1 MTEEIYRLAAGLV
14 RPEEEEEALLRLL
27 CREAER
33 RLTRQAGEGREEC
46 QEALLCAAAFLGAAG
61 LIDSR
66 CGQSAGGSV
75 EKFSV
80 GEVSVTTGS
89 GGTGGG
95 GSDSAGERLRRQ
107 AERMMAPYRSD
118 GEGFAFLGVR
128 G

>member
-46 QEALLCAAAFLGAAG
+46 QEALLCAAAFLGAAA
-61 LIDSR
+61 LLDSR
-66 CGQSAGGSV
+66 WGQGGGGGV
-75 EKFSV
+75 ERFSV
-80 GEVSVTTGS
+80 GEVSVTTGGS
-89 GGTGGG
+89 GG

-107 AERMMAPYRSD
+107 AERMMAPYC
-118 GEGFAFLGVR
+118 GGGGFAFLGVR

>member
-14 RPEEEEEALLRLL
+14 RPSEEEEELLRLL

-46 QEALLCAAAFLGAAG
+46 REALLCAAAFLGAAG
-61 LIDSR
+61 LLDSR
-66 CGQSAGGSV
+66 CDQDIGGGV
-75 EKFSV
+75 ERFSV

-95 GSDSAGERLRRQ
+95 SGSAGERLRRQ
-107 AERMMAPYRSD
+107 AERMMAPYCG

>member
-1 MTEEIYRLAAGLV
+1 MTEEIYRLAAGLA
-14 RPEEEEEALLRLL
+14 RPSEEEGELLRLL

-33 RLTRQAGEGREEC
+33 RLTRQAGERREEC
-46 QEALLCAAAFLGAAG
+46 REALLCAAAFLGAAG

-66 CGQSAGGSV
+66 CGQSVGGSV

-95 GSDSAGERLRRQ
+95 SGSAGERLRRQ
-107 AERMMAPYRSD
+107 AERMMAPYCG

>member
-61 LIDSR
+61 LLDSR
-66 CGQSAGGSV
+66 CGQDIGGGV
-75 EKFSV
+75 ERFRG
-80 GEVSVTTGS
+80 GEVSVTTG
-89 GGTGGG
+89 GGG
-95 GSDSAGERLRRQ
+95 GGGAGERLRRQ
-107 AERMMAPYRSD
+107 AERMMAPYCG

>member
-14 RPEEEEEALLRLL
+14 RPSEEEEELLRLL

-33 RLTRQAGEGREEC
+33 RLTWQAGEGREEC
-46 QEALLCAAAFLGAAG
+46 REALLCAAAFLGAAG
-61 LIDSR
+61 LLDSR
-66 CGQSAGGSV
+66 CGQDIGGGV
-75 EKFSV
+75 ERFSV

-95 GSDSAGERLRRQ
+95 SGSAGERLRRQ
-107 AERMMAPYRSD
+107 AERMMAPYCG

>member
-1 MTEEIYRLAAGLV
+1 MTEEIYRLAAGLA
-14 RPEEEEEALLRLL
+14 RPSEEEGELLRLL

-33 RLTRQAGEGREEC
+33 RLTRQAGERREEC
-46 QEALLCAAAFLGAAG
+46 REALLCAAAFLGAAG
-61 LIDSR
+61 LMDSR
-66 CGQSAGGSV
+66 CGQDIGGGV
-75 EKFSV
+75 ERFSV

-95 GSDSAGERLRRQ
+95 SGSAGERLRRQ
-107 AERMMAPYRSD
+107 AERMMAPYCG

>member
-61 LIDSR
+61 QLDSR
-66 CGQSAGGSV
+66 CGQDIGGGV
-75 EKFSV
+75 ERFSV

-95 GSDSAGERLRRQ
+95 SGSAGERLRRQ
-107 AERMMAPYRSD
+107 AERMMAPYCG

>member
-1 MTEEIYRLAAGLV
+1 M
-14 RPEEEEEALLRLL
+14 
-27 CREAER
+27 
-33 RLTRQAGEGREEC
+33 
-46 QEALLCAAAFLGAAG
+46 
-61 LIDSR
+61 
-66 CGQSAGGSV
+66 
-75 EKFSV
+75 

-89 GGTGGG
+89 GGTGSG